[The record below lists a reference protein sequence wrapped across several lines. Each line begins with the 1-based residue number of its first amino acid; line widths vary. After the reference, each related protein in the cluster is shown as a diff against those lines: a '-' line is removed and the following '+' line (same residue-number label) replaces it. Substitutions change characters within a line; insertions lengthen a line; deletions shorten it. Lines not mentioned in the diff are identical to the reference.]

1 MKRGVYELMSSNTGT
16 EFNDFL
22 VWMLGG
28 LSVIVLGLIG
38 VIYNSIKKNVDKLF
52 VKVTKNSEDIA
63 GIESRC
69 EERKGK
75 GE

>member
-1 MKRGVYELMSSNTGT
+1 MSSNTGT

-22 VWMLGG
+22 IYLLGG

-52 VKVTKNSEDIA
+52 VKVTKNSEDIVEIKA
-63 GIESRC
+63 RC
-69 EERKGK
+69 EERKHN
-75 GE
+75 E

>member
-16 EFNDFL
+16 EFNDFIIC
-22 VWMLGG
+22 VLGG

-52 VKVTKNSEDIA
+52 AKVTKNSEDIVEIKA
-63 GIESRC
+63 TC
-69 EERKGK
+69 KERKEK
-75 GE
+75 EE